1 MKLFNIFKKSAPENN
16 PSMEGKFYPLFNSSY
31 GVGQMTRRDYLDM
44 YRSTQYTAIT
54 TIAASLAKLEWNI
67 VQKKGSDRV
76 VDHYITP
83 LLDYDFFESITS
95 SMLLTGNSFEYKFL
109 I

>member
-1 MKLFNIFKKSAPENN
+1 
-16 PSMEGKFYPLFNSSY
+16 
-31 GVGQMTRRDYLDM
+31 MTRRDYLDM

-83 LLDYDFFESITS
+83 LLDYDFFESVTS

-109 I
+109 IGKRIQEFMHLRSDLLQIESNAN